1 MSTIHGSDIKKVIV
15 ACDAG
20 MGSSVLLTTQ
30 LSRALAAYGVSVE
43 HSPVDRVPDDADV
56 VLCHSGLAERARGRV
71 PGTVVVPFQMYLG
84 DPAFTRLEETIRDG
98 GTLAD

>member
-1 MSTIHGSDIKKVIV
+1 MATIEGSDIKKVVV

-30 LSRALAAYGVSVE
+30 LKKTLSPYGVTVE
-43 HSPVDRVPDDADV
+43 HSPVDRIPDDADL
-56 VLCHSGLAERARGRV
+56 VLCHSGLVDRARHRV
-71 PGTVVVPFQMYLG
+71 DDTVVVAFQMFLG
-84 DPAFTRLEETIRDG
+84 DPAFARVEAAIRDG